1 MRFLCRIISLIS
13 PLRKLR
19 GSFPQG
25 EAYNKVKCCAKRK
38 DSSATLGRNDNVVCK
53 PSLTL
58 GRNGN
63 VVCKPSLTFGRNDN
77 KVGFVSY
84 IKKVLYTIQKVRDC
98 LCRLLYL

>member
-38 DSSATLGRNDNVVCK
+38 DSSATLCTVIIEKIPLHINIRIFYNEVCK
-53 PSLTL
+53 PSLRS
-58 GRNGN
+58 GGYARAE
-63 VVCKPSLTFGRNDN
+63 
-77 KVGFVSY
+77 
-84 IKKVLYTIQKVRDC
+84 
-98 LCRLLYL
+98 